1 MDSITYILLS
11 QLGVAVLYLLYKLLL
26 SGDTFLRAH
35 RITLLCG
42 VLFAYLY
49 PLAYSPSLHA
59 HVSAISG
66 RYQVELPAIEV
77 SADVLSSSFTLV
89 DIYLCG
95 VAVGLLLFLVR
106 LLSIIYLRMRSTSLY
121 VEGMKVYNPATDVM
135 PFSFGSA
142 IFVNAKNYEASML
155 RDILLHERAH
165 VSRLHTVDLVLG
177 ELVVILGWFNP
188 LAWLLRREMRLVLE
202 FLADARAIE
211 HAPSAKDYQYHLLHA
226 TQQSSRFFQ
235 WGAYFND
242 KMLSQR
248 IRKLNQRDSHLARK
262 CCYLILLP
270 ASLFMLCVAY
280 ARPVTTTQSI
290 AEVSESGVDKVLP
303 QFEQSDA
310 DLMNFIVQNL
320 VYPEQALKDKVEGR
334 VIVQFVIGVDGNV
347 HSPTILRG
355 LTPECDAEVLRVV
368 GLMPRWVPAQQDG
381 VAVESNFV
389 LPITFKINE

>member
-11 QLGVAVLYLLYKLLL
+11 QLGIAVLYLLYKLLL

-35 RITLLCG
+35 RITLLGG

-49 PLAYSPSLHA
+49 PLAYSPNLHA
-59 HVSAISG
+59 HINTLSG
-66 RYQVELPAIEV
+66 RYNVELPAIEV
-77 SADVLSSSFTLV
+77 SADVLSSSFTLF

-106 LLSIIYLRMRSTSLY
+106 LLSIIYLRMRSTGLY
-121 VEGMKVYNPATDVM
+121 VEGVKVYDPAIDVM

-142 IFVNAKNYEASML
+142 IFVNVKKYEAGML
-155 RDILLHERAH
+155 RDILLHECAH
-165 VSRLHTVDLVLG
+165 MSRLHTVDLVLG

-202 FLADARAIE
+202 FLADARAVVRT
-211 HAPSAKDYQYHLLHA
+211 ASAKDYQYHLLHA
-226 TQQSSRFFQ
+226 AQQSSRFFQ

-280 ARPVTTTQSI
+280 ARPVTTTQPL
-290 AEVSESGVDKVLP
+290 AAVSENSVDKALP
-303 QFEQSDA
+303 QFLHSDA

-334 VIVQFVIGVDGNV
+334 VIVQFVIDIDGNV
-347 HSPTILRG
+347 KSPTILRG
-355 LTPECDAEVLRVV
+355 LTPECDAEVLRIV
-368 GLMPRWVPAQQDG
+368 GLMPRWIPAQQDG

-389 LPITFKINE
+389 LPIMFKINE

>member
-35 RITLLCG
+35 RITLLGG

-49 PLAYSPSLHA
+49 PLAYSPNLHA
-59 HVSAISG
+59 HINTLSG
-66 RYQVELPAIEV
+66 RYNVELPAIEV
-77 SADVLSSSFTLV
+77 SADVLSSSFTLF

-106 LLSIIYLRMRSTSLY
+106 LLSIIYLRMRSTGLY
-121 VEGMKVYNPATDVM
+121 VEGVKVYDPAIDVM

-142 IFVNAKNYEASML
+142 IFVNVKKYEAGML
-155 RDILLHERAH
+155 RDILLHECAH
-165 VSRLHTVDLVLG
+165 MSRLHTVDLVLG

-202 FLADARAIE
+202 FLADARAVVRT
-211 HAPSAKDYQYHLLHA
+211 ASAKDYQYHLLHA
-226 TQQSSRFFQ
+226 AQQSSRFFQ

-248 IRKLNQRDSHLARK
+248 IRKLNQRDSHLARR

-280 ARPVTTTQSI
+280 ARPVTTTQPL
-290 AEVSESGVDKVLP
+290 AAVSENSVDKALP

-334 VIVQFVIGVDGNV
+334 VIVQFVIDIDGNV
-347 HSPTILRG
+347 QSPTILRG
-355 LTPECDAEVLRVV
+355 LTPECDAEVLRIV
-368 GLMPRWVPAQQDG
+368 GLMPRWIPAQQDG

-389 LPITFKINE
+389 LPIMFKINE

>member
-11 QLGVAVLYLLYKLLL
+11 QLGIAVLYLLYKLLL

-35 RITLLCG
+35 RITLLGG

-49 PLAYSPSLHA
+49 PLAYSPNLHA
-59 HVSAISG
+59 HINTLSG
-66 RYQVELPAIEV
+66 RYNVELPAIEV
-77 SADVLSSSFTLV
+77 SADVLSSSFTLF

-106 LLSIIYLRMRSTSLY
+106 LLSIIYLRMRSTGLY
-121 VEGMKVYNPATDVM
+121 VEGVKVYDPAIDVM

-142 IFVNAKNYEASML
+142 IFVNVKKYEAGML
-155 RDILLHERAH
+155 RDILLHECAH
-165 VSRLHTVDLVLG
+165 MSRLHTVDLVLG

-202 FLADARAIE
+202 FLADARAVVRT
-211 HAPSAKDYQYHLLHA
+211 ASAKDYQYHLLHA
-226 TQQSSRFFQ
+226 AQQSSRFFQ
-235 WGAYFND
+235 RGAYFND

-280 ARPVTTTQSI
+280 ARPVTTTQPL
-290 AEVSESGVDKVLP
+290 AAVSENSVDKALP

-334 VIVQFVIGVDGNV
+334 VIVQFVIDIDGNV
-347 HSPTILRG
+347 QSPTILRG
-355 LTPECDAEVLRVV
+355 LTPECDAEVLRIV
-368 GLMPRWVPAQQDG
+368 GLMPRWIPAQQDG

-389 LPITFKINE
+389 LPIMFKINE

>member
-11 QLGVAVLYLLYKLLL
+11 QLGIAVLYLLYKLLL

-35 RITLLCG
+35 RITLLGG

-49 PLAYSPSLHA
+49 PLAYSPNLHA
-59 HVSAISG
+59 HINTLSG
-66 RYQVELPAIEV
+66 RYNVELPAIEV
-77 SADVLSSSFTLV
+77 SADVLSSSFTLF

-106 LLSIIYLRMRSTSLY
+106 LLSIIYLRMRSTGLY
-121 VEGMKVYNPATDVM
+121 VEGVKVYDPAIDVM

-142 IFVNAKNYEASML
+142 IFVNVKKYEAGML
-155 RDILLHERAH
+155 RDILLHECAH

-202 FLADARAIE
+202 FLADARAVVRT
-211 HAPSAKDYQYHLLHA
+211 ASAKDYQYHLLHA
-226 TQQSSRFFQ
+226 AQQSSRFFQ

-280 ARPVTTTQSI
+280 ARPVTTTQPL
-290 AEVSESGVDKVLP
+290 AAVSENSVDNALP
-303 QFEQSDA
+303 QFLHSDA

-334 VIVQFVIGVDGNV
+334 VIVQFVIDIDGNV
-347 HSPTILRG
+347 QSPTILRG
-355 LTPECDAEVLRVV
+355 LTPECDAEVLRIV
-368 GLMPRWVPAQQDG
+368 GLMPRWIPAQQDG

-389 LPITFKINE
+389 LPIMFKINE

>member
-11 QLGVAVLYLLYKLLL
+11 QLGIAVLYLLYKLLL

-35 RITLLCG
+35 RITLLGG

-49 PLAYSPSLHA
+49 PLAYSPNLHA
-59 HVSAISG
+59 HINTLSG
-66 RYQVELPAIEV
+66 RYNVELPAIEV
-77 SADVLSSSFTLV
+77 SADVLSSSFTLF

-106 LLSIIYLRMRSTSLY
+106 LLSIIYLRMRSTGLY
-121 VEGMKVYNPATDVM
+121 VEGVKVYDPAIDVM

-142 IFVNAKNYEASML
+142 IFVNVKKYEAGML
-155 RDILLHERAH
+155 RDILLHECAH
-165 VSRLHTVDLVLG
+165 MSRLHTVDLVLG

-202 FLADARAIE
+202 FLADARAVVRT
-211 HAPSAKDYQYHLLHA
+211 ASAKDYQYHLLHA
-226 TQQSSRFFQ
+226 AQQSTRFFQ

-248 IRKLNQRDSHLARK
+248 IRKLNQRDSHLARR

-280 ARPVTTTQSI
+280 ARPVTTTQPL
-290 AEVSESGVDKVLP
+290 AAVSENSVDKALP

-334 VIVQFVIGVDGNV
+334 VIVQFVIDIDGNV
-347 HSPTILRG
+347 QSPTILRG
-355 LTPECDAEVLRVV
+355 LTPECDAEVLRIV
-368 GLMPRWVPAQQDG
+368 GIMPRWIPAQQDG

-389 LPITFKINE
+389 LPIMFKINE

>member
-11 QLGVAVLYLLYKLLL
+11 QLGIAVLYLLYKLLL

-35 RITLLCG
+35 RITLLGG

-49 PLAYSPSLHA
+49 PLAYSPNLHA
-59 HVSAISG
+59 HINTLSG
-66 RYQVELPAIEV
+66 RYNVELPAIEV
-77 SADVLSSSFTLV
+77 SADVLSSSFTLF

-106 LLSIIYLRMRSTSLY
+106 LRSIIYLRMRSTGLY
-121 VEGMKVYNPATDVM
+121 VEGVKVYDPAIDVM

-142 IFVNAKNYEASML
+142 IFVNVKKYEAGML
-155 RDILLHERAH
+155 RDILLHECAH
-165 VSRLHTVDLVLG
+165 MSRLHTVDLVLG

-202 FLADARAIE
+202 FLADARAVVRT
-211 HAPSAKDYQYHLLHA
+211 ASAKDYQYHLLHA
-226 TQQSSRFFQ
+226 AQQSSRFFQ

-248 IRKLNQRDSHLARK
+248 IRTLNQRDSHLARK
-262 CCYLILLP
+262 GCYLILLP

-280 ARPVTTTQSI
+280 ARPVTTTQPL
-290 AEVSESGVDKVLP
+290 AAVSENSVDKALP

-334 VIVQFVIGVDGNV
+334 VIVQFVIDIDGNV
-347 HSPTILRG
+347 QSPTILRG

-368 GLMPRWVPAQQDG
+368 GIMPRWIPAQQDG

-389 LPITFKINE
+389 LPIMFKINE

>member
-11 QLGVAVLYLLYKLLL
+11 QLGIAVLYLLYKLLL

-35 RITLLCG
+35 RITLLGG

-49 PLAYSPSLHA
+49 PLAYSPNLHA
-59 HVSAISG
+59 HINTLSG
-66 RYQVELPAIEV
+66 RYNVELPAIEV
-77 SADVLSSSFTLV
+77 SADVLSSSFTLF

-106 LLSIIYLRMRSTSLY
+106 LLSIIYLRMRSTGLY
-121 VEGMKVYNPATDVM
+121 VEGVKVYDPAIDVM

-142 IFVNAKNYEASML
+142 IFVNVKKYEAGML
-155 RDILLHERAH
+155 RDILLHECAH

-202 FLADARAIE
+202 FLADARAVVRT
-211 HAPSAKDYQYHLLHA
+211 ASAKDYQYHLLHA
-226 TQQSSRFFQ
+226 AQQSSRFFQ

-248 IRKLNQRDSHLARK
+248 IRKLNQRDSHLARI

-280 ARPVTTTQSI
+280 ARPVTTTQPL
-290 AEVSESGVDKVLP
+290 AAVSENSVDKALP

-334 VIVQFVIGVDGNV
+334 VIVQFVIDIDGNV
-347 HSPTILRG
+347 QSPTILRG
-355 LTPECDAEVLRVV
+355 LTPECDAEVLRIV
-368 GLMPRWVPAQQDG
+368 GLMPRWIPAQQDG

-389 LPITFKINE
+389 LPIMFKINE

>member
-11 QLGVAVLYLLYKLLL
+11 QLGIAVLYLLYKLLL

-35 RITLLCG
+35 RITLLGG

-49 PLAYSPSLHA
+49 PLAYSPNLHA
-59 HVSAISG
+59 HINTLSG
-66 RYQVELPAIEV
+66 RYNVELPAIEV
-77 SADVLSSSFTLV
+77 SADVLSSSFTLF

-106 LLSIIYLRMRSTSLY
+106 LLSIIYLRMRSTGLY
-121 VEGMKVYNPATDVM
+121 VEGVKVYDPAIDVM

-142 IFVNAKNYEASML
+142 IFVNVKKYEAAML
-155 RDILLHERAH
+155 RDILLHECAH
-165 VSRLHTVDLVLG
+165 MSRLHTVDLVLG

-202 FLADARAIE
+202 FLADARAVVRT
-211 HAPSAKDYQYHLLHA
+211 ASAKDYQYHLLHA
-226 TQQSSRFFQ
+226 AQQSTRFFQ

-248 IRKLNQRDSHLARK
+248 IRKLNQRDSHLARR

-280 ARPVTTTQSI
+280 ARPVTTTQPL
-290 AEVSESGVDKVLP
+290 AAVSENSVDKALP
-303 QFEQSDA
+303 QFLHSDA

-334 VIVQFVIGVDGNV
+334 VIVQFVIDIDGYV
-347 HSPTILRG
+347 QSPTILRG

-368 GLMPRWVPAQQDG
+368 GLMPRWIPAQQDG

-389 LPITFKINE
+389 LPIMFKINE

>member
-11 QLGVAVLYLLYKLLL
+11 QLGIAVLYLLYKLLL

-188 LAWLLRREMRLVLE
+188 LAWLLRREMRLV
-202 FLADARAIE
+202 
-211 HAPSAKDYQYHLLHA
+211 
-226 TQQSSRFFQ
+226 
-235 WGAYFND
+235 
-242 KMLSQR
+242 
-248 IRKLNQRDSHLARK
+248 
-262 CCYLILLP
+262 
-270 ASLFMLCVAY
+270 
-280 ARPVTTTQSI
+280 
-290 AEVSESGVDKVLP
+290 
-303 QFEQSDA
+303 
-310 DLMNFIVQNL
+310 
-320 VYPEQALKDKVEGR
+320 
-334 VIVQFVIGVDGNV
+334 
-347 HSPTILRG
+347 
-355 LTPECDAEVLRVV
+355 
-368 GLMPRWVPAQQDG
+368 
-381 VAVESNFV
+381 
-389 LPITFKINE
+389 